1 MAQQPQAERVYVLAY
16 SLWQERGCPDG
27 SPEIDWYRAERLLQ
41 VELGELGRDRTK
53 ETKLATEQEADGFL
67 VQSADLSTTQS
78 VPPLK
83 RRSRRKGENNLTA

>member
-41 VELGELGRDRTK
+41 VELGELGMDRTK
-53 ETKLATEQEADGFL
+53 QTKLAEQEADGFL
-67 VQSADLSTTQS
+67 VQSADLSAAQS

-83 RRSRRKGENNLTA
+83 RRSRRKGENNLSA